1 MKPPWKTKNRF
12 FLFKACMKWII
23 ASNESIPFSHLIKI
37 VEVQIKIN
45 QIQFKTNEI
54 KLK

>member
-1 MKPPWKTKNRF
+1 MLNILRKKLCKNILLAEKGKLRT
-12 FLFKACMKWII
+12 
-23 ASNESIPFSHLIKI
+23 IPFSHLIKI

-54 KLK
+54 KLE